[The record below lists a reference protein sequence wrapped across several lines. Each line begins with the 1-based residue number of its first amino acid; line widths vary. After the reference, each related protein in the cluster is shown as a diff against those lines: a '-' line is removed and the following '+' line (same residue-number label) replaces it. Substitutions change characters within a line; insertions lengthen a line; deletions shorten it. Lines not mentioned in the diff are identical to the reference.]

1 MRWRYIPSAI
11 ASFRSHEAAGIIGDC
26 SRNRTVSMG
35 ATDRFDLDLLAD
47 GTPGDLADLA
57 EIERYAEAV
66 TAFGEGRI
74 PEDRFTAMRLQQ
86 GCYGQRQPG
95 VNMLRV
101 KAPGGKLDAGK
112 LDAIADVVATCV
124 DEARAH
130 EPAHA
135 HVTTR
140 ESIQIHSIP
149 LERTPDAMRRL
160 ARSQLTTREAC
171 ANTVRNMT
179 ACPMAGACPRE
190 RTDVNRHLEHAAR
203 YFLRNP
209 LNQQMPRKFKI
220 SFSACESDCAQGLLH
235 DLGVVATV
243 RDGQPGFKLL
253 AGGGLGHKPR
263 EAIVVRAFVPERELI
278 PAMEAVI
285 ELHNTHSD
293 RTKRAKS
300 RIKFLVER
308 FGEEGFRLRFDEAF
322 ERARAAH
329 AARGHLAAEWFE
341 PKDSPAPGPGA
352 PRAPF
357 AQRQAGLVAVPVAL
371 PLGQASPDQ
380 LRGLAALLRRH
391 GLDEIRTVQDQN
403 LVIRNVPAASVD
415 ALVAELAPLGLG
427 VPQPGD
433 NVVACPGT
441 TTCRLGITASPSM
454 GARLAGIAGDLRV
467 RVSGCHNGCAQPET
481 GDIGIYGEGRRM
493 HDRLV
498 PHYQLYLGGDGTA
511 GGRLAR
517 KGPSVPVA
525 RVERALARIGEAW
538 RGTRTGEERFFDWVH
553 RQADDYFPKLLA
565 DLIDVAADQMPDV
578 LRDVDGET
586 DFKVAQLG
594 GGECAGASQVFIGA
608 AFYASAHERRYRDAF
623 AAQGRD
629 PDAVA
634 CARAQVRLIAQG
646 LHDLTNP
653 SPAFRVRKVIDD
665 LGELAGALAARVPDA
680 IAQPL
685 AAFAGELVDDAPRAA
700 LAATFAAIDAW
711 VREAAGFCTE
721 RDPQLDIAPALPRP
735 LEALPVRLVRR
746 PLPAEALAAD

>member
-1 MRWRYIPSAI
+1 
-11 ASFRSHEAAGIIGDC
+11 
-26 SRNRTVSMG
+26 MG
-35 ATDRFDLDLLAD
+35 APERFDAELLAD

-66 TAFGEGRI
+66 GAFVDGEI
-74 PEDRFTAMRLQQ
+74 PDDRFTAMRLQQ

-95 VNMLRV
+95 VHMVRV
-101 KAPGGKLDAGK
+101 KAPGGRLDPDR
-112 LDAIADVVATCV
+112 LDAIAEVVATYV
-124 DEARAH
+124 DRERAA
-130 EPAHA
+130 EPPHA

-149 LERTPDAMRRL
+149 LADTPSAMRRL
-160 ARSQLTTREAC
+160 AQAKLTTREAC
-171 ANTVRNMT
+171 GNTVRNMT

-190 RTDVNRHLEHAAR
+190 RTDINRHLMHAAR

-209 LNQQMPRKFKI
+209 LNQQMPRKFKV
-220 SFSACESDCAQGLLH
+220 SFSGCESDCAQGLLH
-235 DLGVVATV
+235 DLGIVATV
-243 RDGQPGFKLL
+243 RDGEPGFKLL

-263 EAIVVRAFVPERELI
+263 EAIVVREFVPERELV
-278 PAMEAVI
+278 PAMEAVV

-308 FGEEGFRLRFDEAF
+308 FGADGFRARFEQAF

-329 AARGHLAAEWFE
+329 AARDHVAADWFE
-341 PKDSPAPGPGA
+341 PAGGPVPGPGA

-357 AQRQAGLVAVPVAL
+357 AQRQPGLFAVPVAL
-371 PLGQASPDQ
+371 PLGQLSPSQ
-380 LRGLAALLRRH
+380 LTGLAALLRQLD
-391 GLDEIRTVQDQN
+391 LDEVRTVQDQN
-403 LVIRNVPAASVD
+403 LVVRNVPVHD
-415 ALVAELAPLGLG
+415 VKRVVAGIEALGLG
-427 VPQPGD
+427 LPQPGD

-441 TTCRLGITASPSM
+441 STCRLGITASPSM
-454 GARLAGIAGDLRV
+454 GARLAGIAGDLRI

-498 PHYQLYLGGDGTA
+498 PHYQLYLGGNGMG

-517 KGPSVPVA
+517 KGPSIPVA
-525 RVERALARIGEAW
+525 RVESALARIGEAW
-538 RGTRTGEERFFDWVH
+538 RSTRYADERFFEWVH
-553 RQADDYFPKLLA
+553 RQADDYFTTLVA
-565 DLIDVAADQMPDV
+565 DLVEVSAEALPDV

-623 AAQGRD
+623 VAQARGIDAA
-629 PDAVA
+629 A
-634 CARAQVRLIAQG
+634 CARAQLRLIAQG

-653 SPAFRVRKVIDD
+653 TPAFRVRKLIDD
-665 LGELAGALAARVPDA
+665 LGELAAALDTRVPDA
-680 IAQPL
+680 LAKPL
-685 AAFAGELVDDAPRAA
+685 ARFAVVLSDDAPVAA
-700 LAATFAAIDAW
+700 VAESARDIDAW
-711 VREAAGFCTE
+711 VREAAAFCVA
-721 RDPQLDIAPALPRP
+721 RDPQLDIASALPRP
-735 LEALPVRLVRR
+735 AAAQPIGIVRR
-746 PLPAEALAAD
+746 PVEAALAAD

>member
-1 MRWRYIPSAI
+1 
-11 ASFRSHEAAGIIGDC
+11 
-26 SRNRTVSMG
+26 MG
-35 ATDRFDLDLLAD
+35 ATDRFDAELLAD
-47 GTPGDLADLA
+47 GTPGDLTDLA
-57 EIERYAEAV
+57 EIERYADAV
-66 TAFGEGRI
+66 AAFGEGRI
-74 PEDRFTAMRLQQ
+74 PDDRFTALRLQQ
-86 GCYGQRQPG
+86 GCYGQRQSG

-101 KAPGGKLDAGK
+101 KAPGGRLDAGK
-112 LDAIADVVATCV
+112 LEAIADVVATFV
-124 DEARAH
+124 DAERAF
-130 EPAHA
+130 EPPHA

-171 ANTVRNMT
+171 GNTVRNMT

-243 RDGQPGFKLL
+243 RDGRPGFRLL

-263 EAIVVRAFVPERELI
+263 EAIVVREFVDEHELI

-308 FGEEGFRLRFDEAF
+308 FGADGFRARFEQAY
-322 ERARAAH
+322 ERARTAH
-329 AARGHLAAEWFE
+329 AARAHYRGDWFE
-341 PKDSPAPGPGA
+341 PQGGPVPGPGA

-357 AQRQAGLVAVPVAL
+357 AQRQPGWFAVPVSL
-371 PLGQASPDQ
+371 PLGQASPAQ
-380 LRGLAALLRRH
+380 LTGLAAMLRQL
-391 GLDEIRTVQDQN
+391 GLDEVRTVQDQN
-403 LVIRNVPAASVD
+403 LVIRNVPVSDVKRV
-415 ALVAELAPLGLG
+415 VAGIESLGLG
-427 VPQPGD
+427 LPTPGD

-441 TTCRLGITASPSM
+441 STCRLGITASPSM
-454 GARLAGIAGDLRV
+454 AARLVGIAGDLRV

-498 PHYQLYLGGDGTA
+498 PHYQLYLGGDGMA

-517 KGPSVPVA
+517 KGPSIPVA
-525 RVERALARIGEAW
+525 RVESALARIAEAY
-538 RGTRTGEERFFDWVH
+538 RASRVADERFFDWVH
-553 RQADDYFPKLLA
+553 RQPDDYFTTLLA
-565 DLIDVAADQMPDV
+565 DLLEVTAEDLAGV

-623 AAQGRD
+623 AAQGRFA
-629 PDAVA
+629 DAVA
-634 CARAQVRLIAQG
+634 CARAELRLIAQG

-653 SPAFRVRKVIDD
+653 TPAFRVRKLIDD
-665 LGELAGALAARVPDA
+665 LGELATVLAQRVPEG
-680 IAQPL
+680 IAAPL
-685 AAFAGELVDDAPRAA
+685 GRFAAELGDDATAA
-700 LAATFAAIDAW
+700 TLAATVRDIDAW
-711 VREAAGFCTE
+711 VREAAAFCIE
-721 RDPQLDIAPALPRP
+721 RDPALDIASALPR
-735 LEALPVRLVRR
+735 AAVAQPVRFVTR
-746 PLPAEALAAD
+746 PVEATVAAD

>member
-1 MRWRYIPSAI
+1 
-11 ASFRSHEAAGIIGDC
+11 
-26 SRNRTVSMG
+26 MG
-35 ATDRFDLDLLAD
+35 ASEYFDVEQLCA
-47 GTPGDLADLA
+47 GTPGDLPDLA
-57 EIERYAEAV
+57 EIDRYADAV
-66 TAFGEGRI
+66 SAFHAGEI

-101 KAPGGKLDAGK
+101 KAPGGRFDAGK
-112 LDAIADVVATCV
+112 LDAIADVVATYV
-124 DEARAH
+124 DASRAF
-130 EPAHA
+130 EPPHA

-160 ARSQLTTREAC
+160 ARAGLTTREAC
-171 ANTVRNMT
+171 GNTVRNMT

-190 RTDVNRHLEHAAR
+190 RTDINEHLGHAAR

-209 LNQQMPRKFKI
+209 LNQQLPRKFKI
-220 SFSACESDCAQGLLH
+220 SFSGCESDCAQGLLH
-235 DLGVVATV
+235 DLGIVATV
-243 RDGQPGFKLL
+243 LDGEPGFKLL

-263 EAIVVRAFVPERELI
+263 EAIVVRAFVPERDLV

-308 FGEEGFRLRFDEAF
+308 FGEDGFRLRFDEAF

-329 AARGHLAAEWFE
+329 AARSHLAAEWFE
-341 PKDSPAPGPGA
+341 PKNSEPPGAGA

-357 AQRQAGLVAVPVAL
+357 PQRQEGLVAVPVSV
-371 PLGQASPDQ
+371 PLGQLSPEQ
-380 LRGLAALLRRH
+380 LTGLAVLLRRQ

-403 LVIRNVPAASVD
+403 LVIRNVPSDKVD
-415 ALVAELAPLGLG
+415 VVVAGLQAFG
-427 VPQPGD
+427 LSLPTAGD

-441 TTCRLGITASPSM
+441 STCRLGITASPSM
-454 GARLAGIAGDLRV
+454 GARLANIAGDLRV

-498 PHYQLYLGGDGTA
+498 PHYQLYLGGDGMG

-517 KGPSVPVA
+517 KGPSIPVA
-525 RVERALARIGEAW
+525 RVESALARIGQAW
-538 RGTRTGEERFFDWVH
+538 REAKSDGERFFDWVH
-553 RQADDYFPKLLA
+553 RQPDDYFATLLA
-565 DLIDVAADQMPDV
+565 DLTAVTPDQLPDV

-608 AFYASAHERRYRDAF
+608 AFYAAAHERRYRDAF
-623 AAQGRD
+623 AAQRRD
-629 PDAVA
+629 ADAVA

-646 LHDLTNP
+646 IHDLANP
-653 SPAFRVRKVIDD
+653 TPSFRVRRIIEE
-665 LGELAGALAARVPDA
+665 LGELAQALDGKVPDA
-680 IAQPL
+680 VATPVAQ
-685 AAFAGELVDDAPRAA
+685 FATALVDSTPPAA
-700 LAATFAAIDAW
+700 LADAYRAIDAW
-711 VREAAGFCTE
+711 VREAAAHCVKA
-721 RDPQLDIAPALPRP
+721 DPQLDIASALPHAP
-735 LEALPVRLVRR
+735 ASAAVRFVRR
-746 PLPAEALAAD
+746 TPETLAAD